1 MSSIMHNVDQRTQL
15 AGHNRM
21 ELLLFRLNGQQRFG
35 INVFKVREVI
45 NTPKLIR
52 MPGSHSIVRGI
63 AHIRGKTIS
72 ILDLSLATTGRPL
85 REAERSSV
93 IITEYN
99 RLVQGF
105 QVGSVDRIVNMNWKD
120 VLPPPSGASG
130 SSYLTAVAKVDGEL
144 VQIVDVEKVL
154 DEVNRAG
161 GAGHEKL
168 ESAVEAHDDASQWQV
183 LVVDDSTVARN
194 QIKRTLEKIGIEVA
208 IAKNGEEGLQ
218 LLQSWADA
226 PEQPLKRLLMVIS
239 DVEMPKMDGYTLT
252 TAIRQDD
259 RLRNLNV
266 LLHTSLSGV
275 FNHELVQRVGAN
287 DFLAKFHPT
296 ELAERV
302 VKVLETRQAVAA

>member
-52 MPGSHSIVRGI
+52 MPKSHSIVRGI

-85 REAERSSV
+85 RDTEHSSV

-168 ESAVEAHDDASQWQV
+168 ESEVQAREDAGQWQV

-208 IAKNGEEGLQ
+208 LAKNGQEGLE
-218 LLQSWADA
+218 LLQSWAEA
-226 PEQPLKRLLMVIS
+226 PEQPLKRLLMVVS
-239 DVEMPKMDGYTLT
+239 DVEMPRMDGYTLT

-275 FNHELVQRVGAN
+275 FNNELVQRVGAN

-302 VKVLETRQAVAA
+302 VKVLESRQAVPA

>member
-21 ELLLFRLNGQQRFG
+21 ELLLFRLNGRQRFG

-52 MPGSHSIVRGI
+52 MPKSHSIVRGI

-85 REAERSSV
+85 RDTEQSSV

-168 ESAVEAHDDASQWQV
+168 ESAVEARADAGQWQV

-194 QIKRTLEKIGIEVA
+194 QIKRTLEKIGVEVA
-208 IAKNGEEGLQ
+208 LAKNGEEGLQ
-218 LLQSWADA
+218 LLQSWAEA

-275 FNHELVQRVGAN
+275 FNNELVQRVGAS

-302 VKVLETRQAVAA
+302 VKVLEARQAVPA